1 MRLDQGNRGGSVF
14 FSGWINKL
22 KMGRGQRRG
31 SLGFSDQTL
40 SDTNPPLRM
49 DEDSNGESWEKGN
62 GAKRLGDGALS
73 TSPRREGLTK
83 RRNDSYS
90 KFDTVTPGGDGDLY
104 MFQSKFSRRNESD
117 SNLVGNSY
125 GQQDITQG
133 IAGFSTQ
140 GTTSST
146 QDTRVSTHQTTSS
159 TQETRVS
166 THGSGLQLTNEGML
180 TGSKPIVQ
188 ETDQRYAD
196 DRPRVQ
202 DTPSKSARK
211 QGNDEEEEEGS
222 IFLIDLEELEG
233 DSKKGIKV
241 QTKKFSASSL
251 LRGSKL
257 THNWFFRNK
266 EEDKD
271 SLVEEENV
279 RKESSNSE
287 DEDMGEEDKMRM
299 VEEDKS
305 IMKKLRSL
313 VDRNHPPNMREMN
326 MWQPQSS

>member
-1 MRLDQGNRGGSVF
+1 
-14 FSGWINKL
+14 
-22 KMGRGQRRG
+22 MGRGQRRG
-31 SLGFSDQTL
+31 SLGFSDQSFSNTD
-40 SDTNPPLRM
+40 SPLRM
-49 DEDSNGESWEKGN
+49 DEDSNEGSWGKGN
-62 GAKRLGDGALS
+62 GAKRLVDGELS
-73 TSPRREGLTK
+73 TSPLREDGLLTK

-104 MFQSKFSRRNESD
+104 TFQSKFSRRNDSD
-117 SNLVGNSY
+117 SNLVGNIY
-125 GQQDITQG
+125 GAQDSTQG
-133 IAGFSTQ
+133 VAGFSTQ

-146 QDTRVSTHQTTSS
+146 QDTKISTSS

-166 THGSGLQLTNEGML
+166 THGSGLQLTNDGLL
-180 TGSKPIVQ
+180 TGIQSNVQ

-196 DRPRVQ
+196 DRPRLKE
-202 DTPSKSARK
+202 TPSKSARK
-211 QGNDEEEEEGS
+211 QENAEEEEEGS

-251 LRGSKL
+251 LKGSKL

-279 RKESSNSE
+279 RKGSSNSE
-287 DEDMGEEDKMRM
+287 DEEMGEEDKMRM